1 YNIILNSYELIF
13 IINISMTSNSKLI
26 FFDVDGTLLNDKK
39 TINESTIKAIEE
51 LKHHDYIFCLATG
64 RCLSQN
70 IIDIANL
77 AGLNGFLVLANGN
90 YIWDLKNEILTTL
103 GLPLD
108 RKIIHRF
115 YELAK
120 ETKRQLNI
128 CFLDGTSKNYY
139 FGNDINEITDH
150 RFFIFGPTTTFSPI
164 EELEEDLEKQ
174 ILHIAIKAESNII
187 KKINDKFDDIR
198 LSQTAQISNVADI
211 YIEADSYGISKWNG
225 CIYVQKKLSVSNEN
239 TYAFGDSENDL
250 IILKNVGNPVLMGN
264 ASDSMKNE
272 INNIIDDNNSDGIAK
287 YLLSL
292 IKNKE

>member
-1 YNIILNSYELIF
+1 
-13 IINISMTSNSKLI
+13 MVSNSKLV

-51 LKHHDYIFCLATG
+51 LKHHNYIFCLATG
-64 RCLSQN
+64 RCFTQN
-70 IIDIANL
+70 IIDIAKL

-90 YIWDLKNEILTTL
+90 YVWDIKNEILTTL

-108 RKIIHRF
+108 RKIVQKF
-115 YELAK
+115 YEVAK
-120 ETKRQLNI
+120 EVKRQLNI

-139 FGNDINEITDH
+139 FGDDINEITDS
-150 RFFIFGPTTTFSPI
+150 RFFVFGPTIQHFSPI

-174 ILHIAIKAESNII
+174 ILHISIKAESDLI
-187 KKINDKFDDIR
+187 KRINSKFDDIR
-198 LSQTAQISNVADI
+198 NSQSAQISNVSDI

-225 CIYVQKKLSVSNEN
+225 CSYIQKKLSITNEN

-264 ASDSMKNE
+264 ANDWMKDE
-272 INNIIDDNNSDGIAK
+272 IKNIIDDNNSDAIAK
-287 YLLSL
+287 YLLNL
-292 IKNKE
+292 IKNQEQ

>member
-1 YNIILNSYELIF
+1 
-13 IINISMTSNSKLI
+13 MVSNSKLV

-51 LKHHDYIFCLATG
+51 LKHHNYIFCLATG
-64 RCLSQN
+64 RCFTQN
-70 IIDIANL
+70 IIDIAKL

-90 YIWDLKNEILTTL
+90 YVWDIKNEILTTL

-108 RKIIHRF
+108 RKIVQKF
-115 YELAK
+115 YEVAK
-120 ETKRQLNI
+120 EVKRQLNI

-139 FGNDINEITDH
+139 FGDDINEITDS
-150 RFFIFGPTTTFSPI
+150 RFFVFGPTIQHFSPI

-174 ILHIAIKAESNII
+174 ILHISIKAESDLI
-187 KKINDKFDDIR
+187 KRINSKFDDIR
-198 LSQTAQISNVADI
+198 NSQSAQISNISDI

-225 CIYVQKKLSVSNEN
+225 CSYIQKKLSITNEN

-264 ASDSMKNE
+264 ANDWMKNE
-272 INNIIDDNNSDGIAK
+272 IQNIIDDNNSDAIAK
-287 YLLSL
+287 YLLNL
-292 IKNKE
+292 IKNQEQ